1 MSKQPATREEILEML
16 MIAPEATKE
25 FVKKRLQATGEEMS
39 ETIEKAQERERIL
52 FEGHTRFAEIKKR
65 FFAELWDMQSQPEA
79 FSCLDYC
86 RIGFSQGY
94 IEGYRKAKGET
105 QPETKTGN
113 PMPEILPGYALQIDS
128 NVYAVLQ
135 SNGGGIW
142 FSDYGLRCKL
152 KDKEKIFQIW
162 NRDGVS
168 IWSKE

>member
-1 MSKQPATREEILEML
+1 MELDSRVQKDREDGDDRMLNYHIGARDALCEFIRSFIYKYESPAI
-16 MIAPEATKE
+16 
-25 FVKKRLQATGEEMS
+25 
-39 ETIEKAQERERIL
+39 
-52 FEGHTRFAEIKKR
+52 
-65 FFAELWDMQSQPEA
+65 
-79 FSCLDYC
+79 
-86 RIGFSQGY
+86 
-94 IEGYRKAKGET
+94 
-105 QPETKTGN
+105 TKTGN
-113 PMPEILPGYALQIDS
+113 PMPEILPGYALKIDS